1 LIKKPNMQDSLKPN
15 HTCSGESE
23 NNLFPI
29 VNVMCGILEMLLQ
42 FINDSPTGFGSLS
55 QSFHSERNSDNE
67 KACEFL
73 VGKIK

>member
-1 LIKKPNMQDSLKPN
+1 
-15 HTCSGESE
+15 
-23 NNLFPI
+23 
-29 VNVMCGILEMLLQ
+29 MLLQ

>member
-1 LIKKPNMQDSLKPN
+1 
-15 HTCSGESE
+15 
-23 NNLFPI
+23 
-29 VNVMCGILEMLLQ
+29 MLLQ

-55 QSFHSERNSDNE
+55 QSFHLERNSDNK